1 VKFDAAHDRRDAQR
15 RSFAARRTRFL
26 EQAKPSRKALLEA
39 DLKCPSPQAPP
50 TPPSYRSPQ
59 PSPHFSQRAFCDRW
73 SLARDQCASQ
83 PICALRV
90 GPNRGKTPKSCS
102 FKNEGIPETCRPTIP
117 CSHPTTPR
125 SGRRWEGRWA
135 SDKREPRPPE
145 QGIQFARAGNWI
157 CRAGKSIHA
166 PQTLQM
172 HEDHFCSGI

>member
-1 VKFDAAHDRRDAQR
+1 MHNGDLSLRDVR
-15 RSFAARRTRFL
+15 DIL
-26 EQAKPSRKALLEA
+26 EQAKPSRKAFLEA

-59 PSPHFSQRAFCDRW
+59 PSPHFSQRAFCNRW

-102 FKNEGIPETCRPTIP
+102 FKNEGIPETSRPTIP

-135 SDKREPRPPE
+135 SDKREPRPR
-145 QGIQFARAGNWI
+145 RAGNSI
-157 CRAGKSIHA
+157 RASRELALPSREIDPRA
-166 PQTLQM
+166 P
-172 HEDHFCSGI
+172 DSPNA